1 VATEYYGFVF
11 YICFL
16 PPVVG
21 VLVVLKLQFLDE
33 ETVFEIGLKVNI
45 TLLNNT

>member
-1 VATEYYGFVF
+1 
-11 YICFL
+11 
-16 PPVVG
+16 

>member
-21 VLVVLKLQFLDE
+21 CW
-33 ETVFEIGLKVNI
+33 
-45 TLLNNT
+45 